1 MMAAN
6 RRWLL
11 SMPLIGASI
20 TLFWLSSIPGLTVP
34 DLGFGWQDKL
44 VHAAAYAVYGIAVQ
58 LAVIGNRPSVSAFAL
73 ASWSLSVGLAF
84 ALTDEWHQSFVPH
97 RVAGFDDVIA
107 DVVGLLISCALIS
120 WVRSHFGVREQ
131 ETRRSS
137 QQEGERRQEPDS

>member
-1 MMAAN
+1 MTSTS
-6 RRWLL
+6 RRWFL

-20 TLFWLSSIPGLTVP
+20 TLFWLSSVPGLTVP
-34 DLGFGWQDKL
+34 DLGLDWQDKL

-58 LAVIGNRPSVSAFAL
+58 LAVIGNKPTVSAFGL

-84 ALTDEWHQSFVPH
+84 ALTDEWHQSFVPR

-120 WVRSHFGVREQ
+120 SVRSRFGVREQ
-131 ETRRSS
+131 DSRRRL
-137 QQEGERRQEPDS
+137 QEERRQESDS

>member
-1 MMAAN
+1 MTSTG

-11 SMPLIGASI
+11 SAPLIGASI

-58 LAVIGNRPSVSAFAL
+58 LAVIGNRPSVSAFGL

-84 ALTDEWHQSFVPH
+84 ALTDEWHQSYVPH
-97 RVAGFDDVIA
+97 RVAGFDDVVA
-107 DVVGLLISCALIS
+107 DVVGLLFSCALIS
-120 WVRSHFGVREQ
+120 SVRSRFGVREQ
-131 ETRRSS
+131 EARRP
-137 QQEGERRQEPDS
+137 QQGGGRRRESGN